1 MIVLIKIQDAFTTLS
16 LWVIL
21 IVSACFYM
29 DMNCFRPVHVVSS
42 WLRVDSTAA
51 DGFGWLVADGFGW
64 FAVLVVTLQGNNLGP
79 LDVKSDLLTTRPKVF
94 QIELRGGE
102 TGNFARGDFFTR
114 CFKPGEE

>member
-29 DMNCFRPVHVVSS
+29 DMNCFRPVRVVSG
-42 WLRVDSTAA
+42 WLRVDSIAA
-51 DGFGWLVADGFGW
+51 DGFGWLVEDGFGW
-64 FAVLVVTLQGNNLGP
+64 FAVLVVTLQGNDLGP

-94 QIELRGGE
+94 QIALRGWE
-102 TGNFARGDFFTR
+102 IGNFARGDFFTR
-114 CFKPGEE
+114 CFEPGEE